1 MTRAVTENGKNI
13 STKIVAATFEK
24 IFGSVEVSGETFQKN
39 FGYFDARKLDCLM
52 EKVNFLEPFFNLNQA
67 YLKVKQKTKR
77 FFTVT
82 ATLSDRS

>member
-1 MTRAVTENGKNI
+1 
-13 STKIVAATFEK
+13 
-24 IFGSVEVSGETFQKN
+24 
-39 FGYFDARKLDCLM
+39 M
-52 EKVNFLEPFFNLNQA
+52 EKVNFVEPFFNLNQA